1 MGSGVAT
8 APMHLPCTSHASHR
22 SLLFPTIS
30 THYTTYYLLLRSLLF
45 PTVLQQTHTEI
56 APSSVLWVSRW
67 VSVLLLC
74 THCRM
79 RPKVPPLH
87 SALARSSPRALATGR
102 CTGRWRWLWRWLACS
117 LTHSLTYLLAC
128 LPCRYCAYLVFQLH
142 THRHIFEDSKVKRTH
157 NLNPQP

>member
-56 APSSVLWVSRW
+56 APSSVLWISRW
-67 VSVLLLC
+67 VSVLLLG
-74 THCRM
+74 TYCRTA
-79 RPKVPPLH
+79 H
-87 SALARSSPRALATGR
+87 SVLARGRPRALATGR
-102 CTGRWRWLWRWLACS
+102 RGVGSGCGCGWGWLACS
-117 LTHSLTYLLAC
+117 RPSLLAHPGGTAATLSNPNPKPLTLQVLL
-128 LPCRYCAYLVFQLH
+128 LPRLPAAH
-142 THRHIFEDSKVKRTH
+142 APTHLRG
-157 NLNPQP
+157 L